1 MSLLRRR
8 LVWLLLLPLLLAWL
22 VQYAWGLRQRQAA
35 TFYSASVAP
44 NQAYRAEKW
53 ALESARSKM
62 LIRLYGVDGRLL
74 VEVLRVDYVGHPQLG
89 NQWTCHGTTCSEY
102 RWGTQGEDAIS
113 LPPPAWAAW
122 LARVP

>member
-1 MSLLRRR
+1 MSTLRRR
-8 LVWLLLLPLLLAWL
+8 LLWLLLPLLLAWL
-22 VQYAWGLRQRQAA
+22 LQCAWGLRQRQAA

-53 ALESARSKM
+53 ALESTRSKM
-62 LIRLYGVDGRLL
+62 LIRVFGADGRLL

-89 NQWTCHGTTCSEY
+89 DQWSCKGAACSEY
-102 RWGTQGEDAIS
+102 RWGTQDEDAIR

-122 LARVP
+122 LARIP

>member
-8 LVWLLLLPLLLAWL
+8 LVWLLLPLLLAWL

-53 ALESARSKM
+53 ALESARPKM

-89 NQWTCHGTTCSEY
+89 NQWTCHGATCSEY